1 MEVPIDTCPSTM
13 SPLSLTNL
21 QIASVATGLISQ
33 AYWEQSKWYFV
44 NVERGNIGLALLWRK
59 IKKGK
64 ICFVIH
70 IAGKRIFIIFCYDV
84 IVKQKLY
91 KRPTNHYCSCP
102 ERCPPPLYSVFP
114 LPCPLVTCLKANLAS
129 LKAWQLRNEGRAA
142 QYHYQKPQESSF
154 ITRNL
159 RESSFFRN
167 TEQYSFFS
175 NTEQY

>member
-1 MEVPIDTCPSTM
+1 M
-13 SPLSLTNL
+13 
-21 QIASVATGLISQ
+21 
-33 AYWEQSKWYFV
+33 
-44 NVERGNIGLALLWRK
+44 
-59 IKKGK
+59 
-64 ICFVIH
+64 
-70 IAGKRIFIIFCYDV
+70 
-84 IVKQKLY
+84 
-91 KRPTNHYCSCP
+91 
-102 ERCPPPLYSVFP
+102 PPPLYSVFP

-175 NTEQY
+175 NTEQYSSSINGGSGRRPLTGSASNWQIRPRGRNPAPWPPGSKAVVESTLTEWVSGIVLVFHTSRNSSRETPYFSFRALLSSSWSVQNLIATWRENKHVRGNMW